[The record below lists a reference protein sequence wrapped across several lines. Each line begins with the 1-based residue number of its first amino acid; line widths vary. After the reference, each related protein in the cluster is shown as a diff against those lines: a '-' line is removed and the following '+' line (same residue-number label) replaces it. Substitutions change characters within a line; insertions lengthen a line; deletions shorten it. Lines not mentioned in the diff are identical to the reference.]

1 MTESELRELGE
12 DIKRHDLH
20 TPVVI
25 FTDQDGTEW
34 LLDGRNRLDAMEIVG
49 LPIVIDGELDPDI
62 VHKVSG
68 NIDPIAWVLSANLH
82 RRHLTNEQK
91 TELIAK
97 VLELKPNASDR
108 QVAKETH
115 TSHPTVAK
123 VRSEQERRGKISTS
137 KTRTDTKGRKQP
149 ARKPPRPRSRRRR
162 SLSPRSRSPRAKAVH
177 SIAATLDY
185 HFNALLALCGDA
197 SKWSPLSAGRKERRI
212 KALKKL
218 RTAWSEL
225 VELAKPAPRR
235 GRPAKGASVV
245 SDLLTAALEYAAK
258 RLPVFPCVPN
268 GKLPA
273 IARGFYAATTNPET
287 IKRYWRAP
295 DRNIGIPTGSVSG
308 FWVLDVDGDNGEAN
322 LFALEAKHG
331 RLPPTREVITG
342 GGGRHLWFKY
352 TGPIQSTTSRIAPGV
367 DTRGDGGYVI
377 VPPSASCHRTRP
389 MLVGRFG
396 GRVGDRD
403 PSGW

>member
-1 MTESELRELGE
+1 MSTSPLVHKGNRKQAIQTWRGVLPVHDACDLLPPMTESELRELGE
-12 DIKRHDLH
+12 DIKRHNLH

-34 LLDGRNRLDAMEIVG
+34 LLDGRNRLDAMEVVS
-49 LPIVIDGELDPDI
+49 LPIVIDGELNPDI

-91 TELIAK
+91 TALIAK

-137 KTRTDTKGRKQP
+137 KTRTDTKGREQP
-149 ARKPPRPRSRRRR
+149 ARK
-162 SLSPRSRSPRAKAVH
+162 AKTAVPKAPKPVAEEREAQEPKQVH

-185 HFNALLALCGDA
+185 HFNVLLALCGDA
-197 SKWSPLSAGRKERRI
+197 SKWSEPSAGRKARRI

-218 RTAWSEL
+218 RTARSEL

-235 GRPAKGASVV
+235 GRPAKGAK
-245 SDLLTAALEYAAK
+245 A
-258 RLPVFPCVPN
+258 
-268 GKLPA
+268 
-273 IARGFYAATTNPET
+273 
-287 IKRYWRAP
+287 
-295 DRNIGIPTGSVSG
+295 
-308 FWVLDVDGDNGEAN
+308 
-322 LFALEAKHG
+322 
-331 RLPPTREVITG
+331 
-342 GGGRHLWFKY
+342 
-352 TGPIQSTTSRIAPGV
+352 
-367 DTRGDGGYVI
+367 
-377 VPPSASCHRTRP
+377 
-389 MLVGRFG
+389 
-396 GRVGDRD
+396 
-403 PSGW
+403 